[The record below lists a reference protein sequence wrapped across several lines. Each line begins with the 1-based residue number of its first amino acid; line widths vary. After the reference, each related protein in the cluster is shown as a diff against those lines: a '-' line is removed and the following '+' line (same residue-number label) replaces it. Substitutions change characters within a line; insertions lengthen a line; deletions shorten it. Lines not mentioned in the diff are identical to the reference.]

1 MADYASELQGKT
13 LFGYETILDKS
24 TARLLAFTNITSE
37 NFKRTQALALDLA
50 TALEMDLG
58 AASLQLGK
66 ALSDPATK
74 LSSLS
79 RAGIA
84 FSKEQTEVIKK
95 LAETGD
101 IAKAQAM
108 ILDELER
115 KFGGQ
120 PKPPHGRD
128 SEPCSSSRMRG
139 ATSSNGS
146 VRPSCLSR
154 RK

>member
-1 MADYASELQGKT
+1 M
-13 LFGYETILDKS
+13 LFGDEAILDKS
-24 TARLLAFTNITSE
+24 TARLLAFTNITGE

-58 AASLQLGK
+58 SATAQLGK

-84 FSKEQTEVIKK
+84 FTKEQTEVIRK
-95 LAETGD
+95 LAETGNV
-101 IAKAQAM
+101 AKAQTI

-115 KFGGQ
+115 KGWKI
-120 PKPPHGRD
+120 PR
-128 SEPCSSSRMRG
+128 SEI
-139 ATSSNGS
+139 
-146 VRPSCLSR
+146 
-154 RK
+154 